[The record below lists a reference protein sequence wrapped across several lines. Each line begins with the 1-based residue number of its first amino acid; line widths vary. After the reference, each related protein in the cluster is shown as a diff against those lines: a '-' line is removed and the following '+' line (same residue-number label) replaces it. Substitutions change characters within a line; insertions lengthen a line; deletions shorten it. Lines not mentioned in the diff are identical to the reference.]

1 MIVDAVI
8 LIHGVRDHDAGA
20 DVDHGGQRVLTAV
33 GDVLFNGGREHRGEQ
48 IRSGRCSHGVKAHDA
63 HSAGVEL
70 RERRVLLNVFF
81 HDAAGICTQ
90 IRERVCLL
98 GLGHRREDAHAR
110 ALTLAVGLID
120 DLAAVTGEAFEQRR
134 VHVGRLHAAAAVKI
148 GKHLGEDVFVH
159 ENGNVAA
166 VGIGLAE
173 FRARPQCG
181 HGALLRLCA
190 LMIADPFILVEGDVV
205 LLFRSDDVPLDLGG
219 VLCVALGII
228 RGKFADI
235 PARGDP
241 FAQRPFLFHICILL
255 RQIWSFLSFSRA
267 FAANTFEKMRRG

>member
-8 LIHGVRDHDAGA
+8 LIHGVGDHDAGA

-33 GDVLFNGGREHRGEQ
+33 GDVLFDGGREHRGEQ
-48 IRSGRCSHGVKAHDA
+48 IRSGRRGHGVKAHDA

-81 HDAAGICTQ
+81 HDAAGICAQ
-90 IRERVCLL
+90 VGERFRARLL
-98 GLGHRREDAHAR
+98 RRRAEHAHAR
-110 ALTLAVGLID
+110 ALTLAIGLVD

-134 VHVGRLHAAAAVKI
+134 IHVGRLHAAAAVKI
-148 GKHLGEDVFVH
+148 GEHFGENVFVH
-159 ENGNVAA
+159 EDRDVAA
-166 VGIGLAE
+166 VGEVLAE
-173 FRARPQCG
+173 LRARPQRG
-181 HGALLRLCA
+181 HGALLRLRA
-190 LMIADPFILVEGDVV
+190 LVIADPFILVEGDMV

-219 VLCVALGII
+219 ILSVALGII

-241 FAQRPFLFHICILL
+241 FAQCPFLFHICILL